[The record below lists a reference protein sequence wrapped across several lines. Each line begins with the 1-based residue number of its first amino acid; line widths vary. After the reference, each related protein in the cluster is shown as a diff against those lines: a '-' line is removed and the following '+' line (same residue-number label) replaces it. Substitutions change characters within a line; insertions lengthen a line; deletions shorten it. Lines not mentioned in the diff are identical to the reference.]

1 MVTRPVYRRTSQL
14 HRATFLLFGPFYA
27 MFHVEML
34 CLTINIFVQQIAD
47 IYPFTLLQ
55 FELFQYFSHFHM
67 NLNRVE
73 TFISWACSKIF
84 DVDPQEASWKLI
96 ISNVYVNHIE
106 IEWTNLDVWKIQ
118 WKMSPMFIIRQ
129 LIFVK
134 SWTCISLFMRLHCY
148 KLSKLS
154 ALLTEWFDVWID
166 CICGVPRGS
175 FTSLLFS
182 LPAHCCCS
190 KHWEALSK
198 IHRIKSELELLQGF
212 EFISRLGL
220 LCLSHFLFLYLLNN
234 LQSFWKS
241 LFKLFSSVNCSFCS
255 EVADSKIVKILM
267 QLFNK
272 LNLLNS
278 W

>member
-1 MVTRPVYRRTSQL
+1 MNQPWCLENSMKDVSDVYNKATHICQIVDL
-14 HRATFLLFGPFYA
+14 HFS
-27 MFHVEML
+27 FH
-34 CLTINIFVQQIAD
+34 
-47 IYPFTLLQ
+47 
-55 FELFQYFSHFHM
+55 
-67 NLNRVE
+67 
-73 TFISWACSKIF
+73 
-84 DVDPQEASWKLI
+84 EASL
-96 ISNVYVNHIE
+96 
-106 IEWTNLDVWKIQ
+106 
-118 WKMSPMFIIRQ
+118 
-129 LIFVK
+129 
-134 SWTCISLFMRLHCY
+134 
-148 KLSKLS
+148 LSKLS
-154 ALLTEWFDVWID
+154 ALLTEWFDVRID

>member
-1 MVTRPVYRRTSQL
+1 MNQPWSLENSMKDVSDVYNM
-14 HRATFLLFGPFYA
+14 ATHICQIVDL
-27 MFHVEML
+27 
-34 CLTINIFVQQIAD
+34 NI
-47 IYPFTLLQ
+47 
-55 FELFQYFSHFHM
+55 S
-67 NLNRVE
+67 
-73 TFISWACSKIF
+73 SS
-84 DVDPQEASWKLI
+84 LI
-96 ISNVYVNHIE
+96 
-106 IEWTNLDVWKIQ
+106 
-118 WKMSPMFIIRQ
+118 
-129 LIFVK
+129 
-134 SWTCISLFMRLHCY
+134 
-148 KLSKLS
+148 LSKLF
-154 ALLTEWFDVWID
+154 ALLTEWFDVRID
-166 CICGVPRGS
+166 CIWGIPRGS
-175 FTSLLFS
+175 FASLLFS